1 MGHNSSD
8 KLISLFINIAPSV
21 FTDHESHGE
30 GLIGFS
36 LANGLAERGHR
47 VFVFSSHAAIKG
59 EQSPNLTVRTEI
71 HTIPMNSLSGWDY
84 MARAEKWL
92 RELQQTER
100 IDMVWRL
107 YGKIPRVPRTGN
119 LPLVVGPVCYQWP
132 ATAAVKRALGP
143 PRLGIGLGPLV
154 DPIMER
160 GYQKTLAHA
169 VLLACDTRPLAD
181 EMQKRYPQARTMHL
195 PQIIT
200 PPIPAP
206 EGRKRTPGDKRIRLI
221 LVANL
226 YPNKHPL
233 VFCETVKHLREAMG
247 FEAEGVII
255 GDGPERGN
263 IEEWRK
269 TSGMEN
275 ALCLTGKVPNTEV
288 FQRVSEA
295 DFLVSAAVGEPYG
308 RGIAEAMAMGTPAVS
323 HRSGGPGDFITHG
336 QDGLLVDELDAK
348 AFAQTIAETAH
359 DASAWDRMS
368 ANARQLAQTE
378 WTKNAVLSRLE
389 EALLAIRRD
398 K

>member
-1 MGHNSSD
+1 MGLSSSGRP
-8 KLISLFINIAPSV
+8 ISLFINIAPSI

-47 VFVFSSHAAIKG
+47 VFVFTSHASIRG
-59 EQSPNLTVRTEI
+59 EQSPNLTVRTET
-71 HTIPMNSLSGWDY
+71 HRSPMNSLAGWDY

-92 RELQQTER
+92 REMQKTER

-107 YGKIPRVPRTGN
+107 YGKIPRVPRTGG

-132 ATAAVKRALGP
+132 ATAEVKRALGP
-143 PRLGIGLGPLV
+143 PRLGVGLGPLV
-154 DPIMER
+154 DPVMDR
-160 GYQKTLAHA
+160 GYQKTLARA
-169 VLLACDTRPLAD
+169 ALLACDTKPLAD
-181 EMQKRYPQARTMHL
+181 AMQKRYPQARTMHL

-206 EGRKRTPGDKRIRLI
+206 ENRQRTPGEKRLRLI

-233 VFCETVKHLREAMG
+233 VFCETVKRLREMG

-255 GDGPERGN
+255 GDGPERPS
-263 IEEWRK
+263 IEEWRR
-269 TSGMEN
+269 TSGMES

-336 QDGLLVDELDAK
+336 RDGLLVDDLDAA
-348 AFAQTIAETAH
+348 AFAQAIAETAR
-359 DASAWDRMS
+359 DASSWNRMS
-368 ANARQLAQTE
+368 VNARHLAQTE
-378 WTKNAVLSRLE
+378 WTKDAVLSHLE

-398 K
+398 